1 MSKRLPE
8 PCAQWAEPLAQ
19 VGFGHLSGEE
29 NAALKAHL
37 MACPACAAVHAEYLQ
52 AAEILRQ
59 APDPDPLPGLPPS
72 LLRVWAAEAQ
82 QAPAQHLNSLRP
94 LREIP
99 MQTLD
104 NETAPAF
111 PSKSP
116 ARRLAGR
123 TVTMMSAIAA
133 VLVIALVTTALIASH
148 TPGKPSGISTGQKAT
163 ATAPAT
169 STPTHPLNQQWQT
182 LPHLANV
189 SVEDF
194 TWLAPSDPRVVYQ
207 IVNSGQGASYL
218 RRSDDQGAT
227 WTNLPSPQS
236 AQESFPD
243 HLYISPTNARHVLA
257 LAEIECPSG
266 QASVAG
272 PLSILSDGN
281 QCSVIYFSNNGGKNW
296 APVTLPARGSHNL
309 FMGFGIVAQENR
321 LYAILAVEPGITASE
336 LVMSS
341 DDGAT
346 WQFADQ
352 GLNAGQHCLQGLAA
366 PASGTTLFAT
376 TLSHC
381 GGGVSGSEAAQI
393 WRSDDAGAHWSP
405 EGTMSAMGASELMV
419 VNVSG
424 YAQPVLIDLNQS
436 SDQQAQQFSL
446 DSGKTWQPI
455 PVLGEQGTIPFALG
469 VLQDGSLLE
478 QVQTGFY
485 AWKVGESSWH
495 KVAPALAGTVLGAL
509 VAFDQASGKETLY
522 LEVRPDQGT
531 TYSFY
536 SVDLA

>member
-19 VGFGHLSGEE
+19 VSFGHLSGKAS
-29 NAALKAHL
+29 AALKAHL
-37 MACPACAAVHAEYLQ
+37 MTCPACAAVHAEYLQ

-72 LLRVWAAEAQ
+72 LLQVWAAEAR
-82 QAPAQHLNSLRP
+82 QAPARHLNGLRP
-94 LREIP
+94 LQEIP

-104 NETAPAF
+104 HETPPAF
-111 PSKSP
+111 PSKP
-116 ARRLAGR
+116 PMWQRAGRR
-123 TVTMMSAIAA
+123 TVTVMSAIAA

-148 TPGKPSGISTGQKAT
+148 TPGKSSSTSSGQKAT

-169 STPTHPLNQQWQT
+169 STPTHPLNQQWQA
-182 LPHLANV
+182 LPHLANI
-189 SVEDF
+189 SGADF

-207 IVNSGQGASYL
+207 IVNSGQGATYL

-227 WTNLPSPQS
+227 WTTLPSPVS
-236 AQESFPD
+236 GQESLPE
-243 HLYISPTNARHVLA
+243 LYISPTNAQHVLA
-257 LAEIECPSG
+257 LAQIECLSG

-281 QCSVIYFSNNGGKNW
+281 QCSVFYFSSNGGESW
-296 APVTLPARGSHNL
+296 APVTLPAHGSHNL
-309 FMGFGIVAQENR
+309 FLLSIVAQEHR
-321 LYAILAVEPGITASE
+321 LYAIFVVNPGYIGTE
-336 LVMSS
+336 LVTSS

-352 GLNAGQHCLQGLAA
+352 GLNAGQHCLQSLTA
-366 PASGTTLFAT
+366 PATGTTLFAT

-405 EGTMSAMGASELMV
+405 KGTMSAIVASELTA

-424 YAQPVLIDLNQS
+424 YSQPVLIIS
-436 SDQQAQQFSL
+436 SQPGDPQAQQFSL
-446 DSGKTWQPI
+446 DSGKTWQPA
-455 PVLGEQGTIPFALG
+455 PTLGNQGTIPSPLG
-469 VLQDGSLLE
+469 VLHDGSLLA
-478 QVQTGFY
+478 QGDDGFY
-485 AWKVGESSWH
+485 AWKPGDSSWH

-509 VAFDQASGKETLY
+509 VVFDQASGKETLY
-522 LEVRPDQGT
+522 LQTRSSGAN